1 MPPVEMNKWCLWW
14 VKVFFGSSIHGRRR
28 NGGITTTI
36 FLRVRHYS
44 SSSSSSSDLLPTNLD
59 PPSLWSCSYSSSTKS
74 CTSPT
79 TSMFLLV
86 KSVRQIATWCQR
98 CYISQ
103 VEEEKA
109 GTSSWLKKRKKNKRM
124 RTFRSSPNIEEGG
137 GSVRVAMLHY
147 AFTEFFH

>member
-1 MPPVEMNKWCLWW
+1 MNKWCLWW
-14 VKVFFGSSIHGRRR
+14 VKVFFGSIRGGRKR

-59 PPSLWSCSYSSSTKS
+59 PPSLWSCSYSSSKS

-79 TSMFLLV
+79 TTTMYLLV

-124 RTFRSSPNIEEGG
+124 RTFRSSPNIEEREWREGV
-137 GSVRVAMLHY
+137 VRGWQYCTML
-147 AFTEFFH
+147 FTEFFH

>member
-14 VKVFFGSSIHGRRR
+14 VKVFFGSIRGGRKR
-28 NGGITTTI
+28 NGGGITTTI
-36 FLRVRHYS
+36 FLRVRHY
-44 SSSSSSSDLLPTNLD
+44 SSSSSDLLPTNLD
-59 PPSLWSCSYSSSTKS
+59 PPSLWSCSYSSSKS

-79 TSMFLLV
+79 TTTMYLLV